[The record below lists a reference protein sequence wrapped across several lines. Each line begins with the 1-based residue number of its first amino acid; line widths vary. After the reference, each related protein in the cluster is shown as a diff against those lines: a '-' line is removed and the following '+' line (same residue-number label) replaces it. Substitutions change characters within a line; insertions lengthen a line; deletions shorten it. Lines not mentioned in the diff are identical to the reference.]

1 MIRMENEP
9 MFPKEYELTIQF
21 LDQNGEMDVESFKYR
36 TMSEVFQTIQH
47 HRLPKD
53 CEILK
58 YEINVNK
65 VLF

>member
-1 MIRMENEP
+1 MNDDLK
-9 MFPKEYELTIQF
+9 FPKEYELTIQF
-21 LDQNGEMDVESFKYR
+21 LNQNDEVDVDSFKYR
-36 TMSEVFQTIQH
+36 TMDEVLQTIKH

-58 YEINVNK
+58 YEINVNR

>member
-1 MIRMENEP
+1 MINMENEP

-21 LDQNGEMDVESFKYR
+21 LDQNDEVDVETFKYR
-36 TMSEVFQTIQH
+36 TMSEVFQTIKH

-53 CEILK
+53 FEILK

>member
-1 MIRMENEP
+1 MMQTENEP

-21 LDQNGEMDVESFKYR
+21 LDQNDEVDIDSFKYR
-36 TMSEVFQTIQH
+36 TMDEVLQTIHH

>member
-21 LDQNGEMDVESFKYR
+21 LDQNDEVDVESFIYR
-36 TMSEVFQTIQH
+36 TMSEVFQTIKH

>member
-1 MIRMENEP
+1 MIKMENEP

-21 LDQNGEMDVESFKYR
+21 LDQHDEVDVETFKYR
-36 TMSEVFQTIQH
+36 TMSEVLQTIQH
-47 HRLPKD
+47 HRLPRD
-53 CEILK
+53 FEILK